1 MTDEWFDNVL
11 KSRRKIYI
19 KGLRKELLKW
29 SKTKKNGYKIEAHEL
44 QKIMKPKYQK
54 TYLEYLKKS
63 SKKKKPRKGAFT
75 GPAAAH
81 TKSKFAGRAV
91 GINTLMG
98 KILKLNG
105 WVKNKDVYEK
115 IHERKERKI
124 QK

>member
-1 MTDEWFDNVL
+1 MNWEQIL
-11 KSRRKIYI
+11 KEDPIGWIIGAMDMHYPSMQIIPRPDYYFFGTEQQVI
-19 KGLRKELLKW
+19 EE
-29 SKTKKNGYKIEAHEL
+29 TK
-44 QKIMKPKYQK
+44 KYQK

-81 TKSKFAGRAV
+81 TKSKFDGRAV